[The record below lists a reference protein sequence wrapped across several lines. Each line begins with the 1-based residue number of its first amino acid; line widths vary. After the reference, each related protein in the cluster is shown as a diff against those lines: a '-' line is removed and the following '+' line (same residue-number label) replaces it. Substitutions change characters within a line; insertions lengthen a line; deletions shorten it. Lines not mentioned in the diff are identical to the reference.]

1 MTDDEVTRG
10 TVLTGAQHEAV
21 RKIVREE
28 MASAFALVLRRTQ
41 DDEAELSRVSE
52 RNTTD
57 EMIRNRLAQIFG
69 ELLQEYG
76 S

>member
-1 MTDDEVTRG
+1 MEPLPGEHAEEVR
-10 TVLTGAQHEAV
+10 E
-21 RKIVREE
+21 IVRQEL
-28 MASAFALVLRRTQ
+28 ASAFALVLRRTQ
-41 DDEAELSRVSE
+41 EDEAQLSRSPE

-76 S
+76 MKGG

>member
-1 MTDDEVTRG
+1 MEPLPGEHAEEVR
-10 TVLTGAQHEAV
+10 E
-21 RKIVREE
+21 IVRQEL
-28 MASAFALVLRRTQ
+28 ASAFALVLRRTQ
-41 DDEAELSRVSE
+41 EDEAQLSRSPE

-76 S
+76 TKGG

>member
-1 MTDDEVTRG
+1 MDANATFNERVRVVVRDE
-10 TVLTGAQHEAV
+10 L
-21 RKIVREE
+21 
-28 MASAFALVLRRTQ
+28 ASAFALVLRRTQ
-41 DDEAELSRVSE
+41 EDEAQLSRSPE
-52 RNTTD
+52 RNTMD

>member
-1 MTDDEVTRG
+1 MEPLPG
-10 TVLTGAQHEAV
+10 EHEEQV
-21 RKIVREE
+21 REIVRQEL
-28 MASAFALVLRRTQ
+28 ASAFALVLRRTQ
-41 DDEAELSRVSE
+41 EDEAQLSRSPE

-76 S
+76 TKGG